1 MNSSFKGEQF
11 MKIKKEFCM
20 RNIGGENTLVPIG
33 ETESSFKGIIKV
45 NNIGSF
51 IWNNLE
57 NVEDEGE
64 IVSMV
69 MDKYGLGLNEAKS
82 DVDDFIKYLKNVN
95 II

>member
-1 MNSSFKGEQF
+1 

-20 RNIGGENTLVPIG
+20 RNICGENTLVPVG
-33 ETESSFKGIIKV
+33 ETASSFKGIIKV

-51 IWNNLE
+51 IWNSLE
-57 NVEDEGE
+57 SAKNEDE

-69 MDKYGLGLNEAKS
+69 MDKYSLDLREARS
-82 DVDDFIKYLKNVN
+82 DVAGFIKYLKNVN

>member
-1 MNSSFKGEQF
+1 

-20 RNIGGENTLVPIG
+20 RNICGENALVPVG
-33 ETESSFKGIIKV
+33 ETALSFKGIIKV

-57 NVEDEGE
+57 SSKNEDE
-64 IVSMV
+64 IVSKV
-69 MDKYGLGLNEAKS
+69 MDKYSLGLNEAKTN
-82 DVDDFIKYLKNVN
+82 VDDFIKYLKNVN

>member
-1 MNSSFKGEQF
+1 
-11 MKIKKEFCM
+11 M
-20 RNIGGENTLVPIG
+20 RSICGENALVPIG
-33 ETESSFKGIIKV
+33 ETASSFKGIIKV

-57 NVEDEGE
+57 TVENEEE
-64 IVSMV
+64 IASLVAA
-69 MDKYGLGLNEAKS
+69 KYNLELNEARS

>member
-1 MNSSFKGEQF
+1 

-20 RNIGGENTLVPIG
+20 RNICGENTLVPIG
-33 ETESSFKGIIKV
+33 ETALSFKGIIKV

-57 NVEDEGE
+57 SSNNEDE
-64 IVSMV
+64 IVSKV
-69 MDKYGLGLNEAKS
+69 MDKYSLELNEAKTN
-82 DVDDFIKYLKNVN
+82 VDDFIKYLKNVN

>member
-1 MNSSFKGEQF
+1 

-20 RNIGGENTLVPIG
+20 RNICGENTLVPIG
-33 ETESSFKGIIKV
+33 ETAVSFKGIIKV

-57 NVEDEGE
+57 GAKDENE

-69 MDKYGLGLNEAKS
+69 MDKYNLELNEARTS
-82 DVDDFIKYLKNVN
+82 VDDFLKYLKNVN

>member
-1 MNSSFKGEQF
+1 

-20 RNIGGENTLVPIG
+20 RNICGENTLVPVG
-33 ETESSFKGIIKV
+33 ETALSFKGLIKV

-57 NVEDEGE
+57 SAKNGDE
-64 IVSMV
+64 IVSMI
-69 MDKYGLGLNEAKS
+69 MDKYRIDLKEAKS
-82 DVDDFIKYLKNVN
+82 DVDSFIKYLKDVN

>member
-1 MNSSFKGEQF
+1 MKNSFKGEVV

-20 RNIGGENTLVPIG
+20 RTICGENALVPIG
-33 ETESSFKGIIKV
+33 ETSSSFKGIIKV

-57 NVEDEGE
+57 NVENEEE
-64 IVSMV
+64 IVFMI
-69 MDKYGLGLNEAKS
+69 MDKYGLGLNEARS

>member
-1 MNSSFKGEQF
+1 

-20 RNIGGENTLVPIG
+20 RNICGENTLVPIG
-33 ETESSFKGIIKV
+33 ETAVSFKGIIKV

-57 NVEDEGE
+57 SAKNEDE

-69 MDKYGLGLNEAKS
+69 MDKYSLDLREARS
-82 DVDDFIKYLKNVN
+82 DVDGFIKYLKNVN

>member
-1 MNSSFKGEQF
+1 

-20 RNIGGENTLVPIG
+20 RNICGENTLVPIG
-33 ETESSFKGIIKV
+33 ETATSFKGIIKV

-57 NVEDEGE
+57 SAKNEDE

-69 MDKYGLGLNEAKS
+69 MDKYSLEFREARS
-82 DVDDFIKYLKNVN
+82 DVDDFIKYLKNVK

>member
-20 RNIGGENTLVPIG
+20 RSICGENALVPIG
-33 ETESSFKGIIKV
+33 ETASSFKGIIKV

-57 NVEDEGE
+57 TVENEEE
-64 IVSMV
+64 IASLVAA
-69 MDKYGLGLNEAKS
+69 KYNLELNEARS

>member
-1 MNSSFKGEQF
+1 MNNSFKGEVV

-20 RNIGGENTLVPIG
+20 RTICGENALVPIG
-33 ETESSFKGIIKV
+33 ETASAFKGIIKV

-57 NVEDEGE
+57 NVENEEE
-64 IVSMV
+64 IVFMI
-69 MDKYGLGLNEAKS
+69 MDKYGLGLNEARS
-82 DVDDFIKYLKNVN
+82 DVDDFIKYLKDVN

>member
-1 MNSSFKGEQF
+1 

-20 RNIGGENTLVPIG
+20 TTISGESALVPVG

-45 NNIGSF
+45 NDIGSF

-57 NVEDEGE
+57 NVEEIDE

-69 MDKYGLGLNEAKS
+69 KDKYNLELSEARS
-82 DVDDFIKYLKNVN
+82 DVDDFIKYLKNVD

>member
-1 MNSSFKGEQF
+1 

-20 RNIGGENTLVPIG
+20 RNICGENTLVPIG
-33 ETESSFKGIIKV
+33 ETAVSFKGIIKV

-57 NVEDEGE
+57 GAKDENE

-69 MDKYGLGLNEAKS
+69 MDKYNLELSEARTS
-82 DVDDFIKYLKNVN
+82 VDDFLKYLKNVN

>member
-1 MNSSFKGEQF
+1 

-20 RNIGGENTLVPIG
+20 RNICGENTLVPIG
-33 ETESSFKGIIKV
+33 ETASSFKGIIKV

-51 IWNNLE
+51 IWNSLE
-57 NVEDEGE
+57 SAKNEDE

-69 MDKYGLGLNEAKS
+69 MDKYSLDLREARS
-82 DVDDFIKYLKNVN
+82 DVDGFIKYLKNVN

>member
-1 MNSSFKGEQF
+1 

-20 RNIGGENTLVPIG
+20 RTICGENTLVPIG
-33 ETESSFKGIIKV
+33 ETVSSFKGIIKV

-57 NVEDEGE
+57 NVENEEE
-64 IVSMV
+64 IVFMI
-69 MDKYGLGLNEAKS
+69 MDKYGLGLNEARS
-82 DVDDFIKYLKNVN
+82 DVDDFIKYLKDVN